1 MPISANNRMEVGDIL
16 EILETVV
23 FWLLVFYIAWN
34 ESSTPQWAYLVLFGF
49 LIYFA
54 IKAIFRKKG
63 MDRAVWIYTLNM
75 LVILYLMNTFM
86 RK

>member
-1 MPISANNRMEVGDIL
+1 MGGGSIL
-16 EILETVV
+16 EILETIL

-34 ESSTPQWAYLVLFGF
+34 ESATPQWAYLILFGF

-54 IKAIFRKKG
+54 IRAILKKQG
-63 MDRAVWIYTLNM
+63 MERFVWIYTVNM
-75 LVILYLMNTFM
+75 IVILYLMNTFM

>member
-1 MPISANNRMEVGDIL
+1 MGGWAIL
-16 EILETVV
+16 EILETIV

-34 ESSTPQWAYLVLFGF
+34 ESATPQWAYIVLFGF

-54 IKAIFRKKG
+54 IRAILRKQG
-63 MDRAVWIYTLNM
+63 MERFVWIYALNM
-75 LVILYLMNTFM
+75 IVILYLMNTFM